1 MPIFLNLNDNNL
13 KLSIYPKICYIM
25 ATFIVKDFGDFMKI
39 KALLLATTLFSTS
52 VFATPT
58 DKSLNELAKLT
69 PYEDIFYNAVFEPL
83 EMQRMILAQN
93 LTQDTNVSDDE
104 RKKVLSAFDSYAEGL
119 VKLLDTPAVKEGLK
133 KSYINA
139 AKSFT
144 QAEVDAMITFY
155 GSKDGQSALK
165 KRDSVF
171 EAYMKSASDNNKK
184 AVEDYD
190 KKNTQK
196 VEDELKK
203 AVQP

>member
-1 MPIFLNLNDNNL
+1 MI
-13 KLSIYPKICYIM
+13 
-25 ATFIVKDFGDFMKI
+25 AFIVKDFGDFMKI

-69 PYEDIFYNAVFEPL
+69 PYEEIFYGAVFEPL
-83 EMQRMILAQN
+83 EMQRMVLAQN
-93 LTQDTNVSDDE
+93 LTQDPNVSDDE
-104 RKKVLSAFDSYAEGL
+104 RKKVLSTFDSYAEGL

-184 AVEDYD
+184 AVDDYD
-190 KKNTQK
+190 KKNAKK

-203 AVQP
+203 ITQK

>member
-1 MPIFLNLNDNNL
+1 
-13 KLSIYPKICYIM
+13 
-25 ATFIVKDFGDFMKI
+25 MKI

-69 PYEDIFYNAVFEPL
+69 PYESIFYGAVFEPL
-83 EMQRMILAQN
+83 EMQRMMLAQS
-93 LTQDTNVSDDE
+93 LAQDSTISDAE
-104 RKKVLSAFDSYAEGL
+104 RKKVLGVFDEYAEGL
-119 VKLLDTPAVKEGLK
+119 VKLLDTPAVKDGLK

-139 AKSFT
+139 AKSYT
-144 QAEVDAMITFY
+144 QAEVDAMIAFY

-165 KRDSVF
+165 KRESVF
-171 EAYMKSASDNNKK
+171 EAYLKNASDNNKK

-190 KKNTQK
+190 KKNAQK

-203 AVQP
+203 ITQK